1 MSISFHRVILED
13 GTLENMMRLIF
24 TEQDAGVPTF
34 EESFLKSGRTRVF
47 VN

>member
-1 MSISFHRVILED
+1 MSISFHRKILED

-34 EESFLKSGRTRVF
+34 LNSKDPF
-47 VN
+47 